1 MILTKTLNHI
11 YTYVSPKQGDLM
23 ATTSIT
29 QITGTIKSVA
39 ELETLLTCPL
49 SLDTLEDPVIDK
61 CGHTFERQQI
71 QEWLKN
77 NDTCPLSRQ
86 RITRADL
93 SPNLMVKKAVGIL
106 KQRGRAPDGSVAVA
120 NEQEREM
127 VVRAVEQLRPKTLAR
142 KQGNCMK
149 SSLTTGPID
158 KLSSEVRRLTVFR
171 PPPKAV
177 CCLWKCFVKQF
188 FMQFP

>member
-1 MILTKTLNHI
+1 
-11 YTYVSPKQGDLM
+11 M

-29 QITGTIKSVA
+29 QITGTIKSVV

-71 QEWLKN
+71 QVWLQN
-77 NDTCPLSRQ
+77 NDTCPLSRE

-93 SPNLMVKKAVGIL
+93 SPNRMVKQAVDIL
-106 KQRGRAPDGSVAVA
+106 KKRGRAPDGSVAVA

-142 KQGNCMK
+142 KAGDCVEKTSNYLC
-149 SSLTTGPID
+149 SS
-158 KLSSEVRRLTVFR
+158 
-171 PPPKAV
+171 
-177 CCLWKCFVKQF
+177 C
-188 FMQFP
+188 

>member
-1 MILTKTLNHI
+1 MAMTL
-11 YTYVSPKQGDLM
+11 
-23 ATTSIT
+23 IT

-71 QEWLKN
+71 QDWLQK
-77 NDTCPLSRQ
+77 NDTCPFSRE

-93 SPNLMVKKAVGIL
+93 SPNLVVKQAVGIL
-106 KQRGRAPDGSVAVA
+106 KQRGRAPDGGVAVA
-120 NEQEREM
+120 DEQERAM

-142 KQGNCMK
+142 KAGDCVEKTSNYL
-149 SSLTTGPID
+149 SSL
-158 KLSSEVRRLTVFR
+158 
-171 PPPKAV
+171 
-177 CCLWKCFVKQF
+177 C
-188 FMQFP
+188 

>member
-1 MILTKTLNHI
+1 
-11 YTYVSPKQGDLM
+11 M

-29 QITGTIKSVA
+29 QITGTIKSVE

-71 QEWLKN
+71 QDWLQK
-77 NDTCPLSRQ
+77 NDTCPFSRE

-93 SPNLMVKKAVGIL
+93 SPNLMVKQAVGIL

-120 NEQEREM
+120 DEQEREM

-142 KQGNCMK
+142 KAGDCVEKTSNYL
-149 SSLTTGPID
+149 SSL
-158 KLSSEVRRLTVFR
+158 
-171 PPPKAV
+171 
-177 CCLWKCFVKQF
+177 C
-188 FMQFP
+188 